1 MAKKKRKRMKRV
13 PDKIIKKYL
22 GRYWEDQYKKQM
34 EEYMKG
40 YYKYLEEEWLVKNPG
55 FTREEIEVL
64 SDYVD
69 IVMSDYNSKLQE
81 ENPNFTWWW

>member
-22 GRYWEDQYKKQM
+22 GRYWEDQYNKQR

-40 YYKYLEEEWLVKNPG
+40 FYKYLDEEWLVQNPG
-55 FTREEIEVL
+55 LTREEVL
-64 SDYVD
+64 DYYD
-69 IVMSDYNSKLQE
+69 EYVMSDYNYKLKE
-81 ENPNFTWWW
+81 ENPNITWWW